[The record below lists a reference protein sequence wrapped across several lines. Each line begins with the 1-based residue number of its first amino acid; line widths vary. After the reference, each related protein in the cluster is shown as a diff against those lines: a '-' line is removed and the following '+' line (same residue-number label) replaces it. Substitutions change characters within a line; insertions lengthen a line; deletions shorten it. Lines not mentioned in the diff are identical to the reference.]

1 MRRQIQFLTIVDTGF
16 NSRNSLLGIFE
27 QKQKYSKTIL
37 SNFLR
42 HQIYYWFQKL
52 AKPEKNVKLDQLV
65 GRLNIHFLFEQ
76 KLQMMLL

>member
-1 MRRQIQFLTIVDTGF
+1 MTIVDTGL
-16 NSRNSLLGIFE
+16 NSRYSILGIFE

-42 HQIYYWFQKL
+42 HQIYYWFQKP
-52 AKPEKNVKLDQLV
+52 AKSDSEEKNVKLDQLV